1 MSGVGL
7 GAFAQGL
14 AGGVSMAKSF
24 KDGKKKGALGAGAV
38 ADQKP
43 LGLGIIQA
51 IAGGNGGSS
60 ETASATPA
68 DSSGDL
74 WGILGGILG
83 GLNNDTNTGG

>member
-24 KDGKKKGALGAGAV
+24 KDGKKKGAPGAAAV

-43 LGLGIIQA
+43 LGLGIIQSL
-51 IAGGNGGSS
+51 AGGDGGSA
-60 ETASATPA
+60 EIVGSAPA
-68 DSSGDL
+68 DSSAGSWSAL
-74 WGILGGILG
+74 ANILGGII
-83 GLNNDTNTGG
+83 NSDTGA